1 MQQVIAIVTNNYT
14 QAMED
19 CGMDVSGAMSPGGL
33 GNSTPLPAST
43 APPQAFADDLVPEK
57 VKSLAKMKEEKLE
70 RKRRRHYTRI
80 EYRSLGDLI
89 RFVDYLAVETLV
101 ALAVN
106 SAKAFYE
113 GEYSPTPYAYLFVIQ
128 CTTRRTRPLIPAHP
142 SNPLPHR
149 LPACKILSHP
159 CLPV

>member
-1 MQQVIAIVTNNYT
+1 
-14 QAMED
+14 
-19 CGMDVSGAMSPGGL
+19 MDVSGTMSPGGL

-57 VKSLAKMKEEKLE
+57 VKSLAKMKEEKVE
-70 RKRRRHYTRI
+70 RKRRRHYTRV

-113 GEYSPTPYAYLFVIQ
+113 GNSIPMHTLFLFESQQYLSFDTSLSPLVYP
-128 CTTRRTRPLIPAHP
+128 CSP
-142 SNPLPHR
+142 SSHPLP
-149 LPACKILSHP
+149 LPPHP
-159 CLPV
+159 